1 MLVIVAYVQ
10 KVTLK
15 CFFSWVI
22 FFFFLLH
29 IQIIF
34 NSSLL
39 FFIFFVNSDLKCFN
53 NITACM
59 CLEMNQKTS
68 VISFKGL
75 TVCNFFSCFCV
86 TVCYNVIQYHYLR
99 VMFSVESIVRTYF
112 DPTLGSDVDN
122 KVLLGAVGCHIFRY
136 AASTEVNL
144 YLENMEIDKQL
155 LLCCHFLFEQSLV
168 LCFPSQKQSY
178 INFKIEN

>member
-1 MLVIVAYVQ
+1 MIVAYVQ

-86 TVCYNVIQYHYLR
+86 TVCYNVI
-99 VMFSVESIVRTYF
+99 
-112 DPTLGSDVDN
+112 
-122 KVLLGAVGCHIFRY
+122 
-136 AASTEVNL
+136 
-144 YLENMEIDKQL
+144 
-155 LLCCHFLFEQSLV
+155 
-168 LCFPSQKQSY
+168 
-178 INFKIEN
+178 